1 MLYAEEQAKRKELE
15 EKYSQGKTDE
25 NQEYLTQVKALLR
38 EKEPNLE
45 QLMALSLKKEREQ
58 QERKDA
64 KVLEILRVKDKI
76 LEDLQNKLVSSEA
89 EYGKLAT
96 LYQEQKKKLRMLE
109 EQEEGNQ
116 RSRRDLEEA
125 LETFRVRVETF
136 EKGKEYRR
144 MLEVED
150 QLKEATQI
158 ITRYQQELANV
169 NQKLSEKLQIESL
182 YEEALQR
189 AKEQIR
195 DKESEIQH
203 MTHELSQE
211 RDSRMREQETSK
223 LL

>member
-1 MLYAEEQAKRKELE
+1 
-15 EKYSQGKTDE
+15 
-25 NQEYLTQVKALLR
+25 
-38 EKEPNLE
+38 
-45 QLMALSLKKEREQ
+45 MALSLKKEREQ

-150 QLKEATQI
+150 
-158 ITRYQQELANV
+158 
-169 NQKLSEKLQIESL
+169 
-182 YEEALQR
+182 
-189 AKEQIR
+189 
-195 DKESEIQH
+195 
-203 MTHELSQE
+203 
-211 RDSRMREQETSK
+211 
-223 LL
+223 